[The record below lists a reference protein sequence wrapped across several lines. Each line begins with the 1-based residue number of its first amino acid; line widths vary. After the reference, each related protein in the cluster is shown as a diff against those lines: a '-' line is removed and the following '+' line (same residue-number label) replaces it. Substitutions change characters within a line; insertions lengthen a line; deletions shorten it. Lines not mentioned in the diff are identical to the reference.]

1 MTEKRKEF
9 LEQLSQTNNET
20 DENKVFAAMNTSGRT
35 REIYAEAE
43 RNNRETK
50 EFIKNL
56 KVTDDMDHSQV
67 VYAAMSLSGSARAKL
82 AKAQK
87 LVDDSKESLR

>member
-9 LEQLSQTNNET
+9 LEQLQKTSNEP
-20 DENKVFAAMNTSGRT
+20 DGNKIFAAMNTSGRT

-43 RNNRETK
+43 RNSKETK

-56 KVTDDMDHSQV
+56 RVTDDMDQSQA
-67 VYAAMSLSGSARAKL
+67 VYAAMYLSSSARDRL
-82 AKAQK
+82 ARAQK
-87 LVDDSKESLR
+87 LVDDSKESSR

>member
-9 LEQLSQTNNET
+9 LEQLRN
-20 DENKVFAAMNTSGRT
+20 DDADKIFAAMNTSGRT

-43 RNNRETK
+43 RNSKETK

-56 KVTDDMDHSQV
+56 RVTDDMDQSQA
-67 VYAAMSLSGSARAKL
+67 VYAAMYLSSSARDRL
-82 AKAQK
+82 ARAQK
-87 LVDDSKESLR
+87 LVDDSKESSR

>member
-9 LEQLSQTNNET
+9 LEQLSQTNNEP
-20 DENKVFAAMNTSGRT
+20 DENKVF
-35 REIYAEAE
+35 
-43 RNNRETK
+43 
-50 EFIKNL
+50 
-56 KVTDDMDHSQV
+56 
-67 VYAAMSLSGSARAKL
+67 AAMSLSGSARAKL

>member
-9 LEQLSQTNNET
+9 LEQLSQTNNEP

-43 RNNRETK
+43 RNSKETK

-56 KVTDDMDHSQV
+56 RVTDDMDQSQA
-67 VYAAMSLSGSARAKL
+67 VYAAMYLSSSARDKL

-87 LVDDSKESLR
+87 LVDDSKESSR

>member
-9 LEQLSQTNNET
+9 LEQLQKTSNEP
-20 DENKVFAAMNTSGRT
+20 DGNKIFAAMNTSGRT

-43 RNNRETK
+43 RNSKETK

-56 KVTDDMDHSQV
+56 RVTDDMDQSQA
-67 VYAAMSLSGSARAKL
+67 VYAAMYLSSSARDKL

-87 LVDDSKESLR
+87 LVDDSKESSR

>member
-9 LEQLSQTNNET
+9 LEQLRN
-20 DENKVFAAMNTSGRT
+20 DDADKIFAAMNTSART
-35 REIYAEAE
+35 RESYAEAE
-43 RNNRETK
+43 RNSKETK

-56 KVTDDMDHSQV
+56 RVTDDMDQSQA
-67 VYAAMSLSGSARAKL
+67 VYAAMYLSSSARDRL
-82 AKAQK
+82 ARAQK

>member
-1 MTEKRKEF
+1 
-9 LEQLSQTNNET
+9 
-20 DENKVFAAMNTSGRT
+20 MNTSGRT

-56 KVTDDMDHSQV
+56 KVTDDMDQSQV